1 MTLVFYSYT
10 VYYVSVTCI
19 YLAEKVENKAHKAPD
34 ASFYLLD
41 RSYGG
46 MINLASSGFDWLN
59 RSIFIDLHV
68 TGWPTE

>member
-34 ASFYLLD
+34 ASSYLLD
-41 RSYGG
+41 RAYGG
-46 MINLASSGFDWLN
+46 FIGVWL
-59 RSIFIDLHV
+59 V
-68 TGWPTE
+68 E